1 MKRTT
6 KGMTTTKIP
15 LISLMATTYLTN
27 HQKQQLMHYL
37 CKNLPWTWISKV
49 CIRIKAI
56 VSVLWHWNAANAAI
70 MLLPKDVSSKM
81 FL

>member
-37 CKNLPWTWISKV
+37 CKNLPWT
-49 CIRIKAI
+49 
-56 VSVLWHWNAANAAI
+56 
-70 MLLPKDVSSKM
+70 
-81 FL
+81 

>member
-37 CKNLPWTWISKV
+37 CKNLP
-49 CIRIKAI
+49 
-56 VSVLWHWNAANAAI
+56 
-70 MLLPKDVSSKM
+70 
-81 FL
+81 